1 MSAWTY
7 ATGPQFRGSNLVAN
21 HAYSVC
27 GYAVVG
33 DRQYIVVRN
42 PWGVT
47 EPQGL
52 TSYPGVLS
60 RMDPE
65 LWQPAE
71 LLDQGGLF
79 AMETTAFKEAFQYLG
94 VAK

>member
-1 MSAWTY
+1 MCAWTH
-7 ATGPQFRGSNLVAN
+7 ATGHMYRGSNLVAN
-21 HAYSVC
+21 HAYSIC

-33 DRQYIVVRN
+33 DRQYIVLRN
-42 PWGVT
+42 PFGVT
-47 EPQGL
+47 EPAGL
-52 TSYPGVLS
+52 TSYPGLLT

-79 AMETTAFKEAFQYLG
+79 ALETRSFKECFQYMG
-94 VAK
+94 CAK

>member
-1 MSAWTY
+1 MCAWTH
-7 ATGPQFRGSNLVAN
+7 ATGPMYRGSNLVAN
-21 HAYSVC
+21 HAYSIC

-33 DRQYIVVRN
+33 DRQYIVLRN
-42 PWGVT
+42 PFGVT
-47 EPQGL
+47 EPAGL
-52 TSYPGVLS
+52 TSYPGLLT

-79 AMETTAFKEAFQYLG
+79 ALETHSFKECFQYMG
-94 VAK
+94 CAK